1 MEKHGKTCVLDKT
14 FIPTTSSQGEVT
26 NPDRMKEL

>member
-1 MEKHGKTCVLDKT
+1 MERTGILDKT

-26 NPDRMKEL
+26 NPDRMKE

>member
-1 MEKHGKTCVLDKT
+1 MEKHAFLDKT